1 MLQKVRKKLRSNKG
15 ESIAEV
21 LASVLIVVMAM
32 AMLAGAIITAA
43 KVNKA
48 VDNGKQNFSNGADK
62 TITKEVVIFKLKNEN
77 EMDGDVTEKIDVNVM
92 ENEEGFVYYDKT
104 SGS

>member
-48 VDNGKQNFSNGADK
+48 ADNGKQNFSNGADK
-62 TITKEVVIFKLKNEN
+62 TITKEVVIFKLKN